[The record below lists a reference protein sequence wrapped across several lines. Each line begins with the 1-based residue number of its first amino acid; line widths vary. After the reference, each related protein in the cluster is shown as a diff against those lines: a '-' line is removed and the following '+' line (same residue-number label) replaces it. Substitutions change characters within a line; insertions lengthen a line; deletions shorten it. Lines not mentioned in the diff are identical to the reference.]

1 MPSKEITDDLELLLR
16 VMPPHIRD
24 ALHRQADLKNLIEV
38 VMDLGR
44 QPEGRFP
51 SRAIYLSDLAITRE
65 DLDYVVHRVGSFT
78 LDNRA
83 GIERTLHRIS
93 AIRNRRDVVV
103 GLTCRIGRAVLGTV
117 DILRDVVESG
127 KSLLLL
133 GRPGVGKTTLLRESA
148 RVLSTELSKRVII
161 VDTSN
166 EIGGDGDIAHPG
178 IGTSR
183 RMQVPRP
190 DLQHAVMIE
199 AVENHMPEVIVIDE
213 IGTEAEA
220 IAARTIAERGV
231 QLIATAHGK
240 TLDNLLMNP
249 TLSDLLGG
257 IQAVTLSDEEAR
269 RRGTQKTVLERK
281 APPTFDTLVEIR
293 TRDEFSVYHET
304 TSVVDAFL
312 RGRTVRPEVRVR
324 KEEGYKVVEEAA
336 PAKAEEPR
344 KRRGQ
349 ERERETAPEEQP
361 GGRKTVRIY
370 SYGVSK
376 DRLMRAIND
385 LQVSAT
391 VAKTPK
397 DADLVLTLKAH
408 EKRQPRTVKEM
419 QDQGLEVAIIR
430 SNTVSQMKAFLMQTF
445 GLHDQKNE
453 EEEALGEVTEAVDQ
467 VMSFGKPIE
476 LAPQSAHI
484 RRLQHLLIEQHGLG
498 SESRGEVPWRRVIVL
513 PTRG

>member
-1 MPSKEITDDLELLLR
+1 
-16 VMPPHIRD
+16 
-24 ALHRQADLKNLIEV
+24 
-38 VMDLGR
+38 MDLGR
-44 QPEGRFP
+44 PPESRFP
-51 SRAIYLSDLAITRE
+51 NRALNLGDSAITRE
-65 DLDYVVHRVGSFT
+65 DLDYVVHRVGIFT
-78 LDNRA
+78 QDNRA

-93 AIRNRRDVVV
+93 AIRNRRDIVV
-103 GLTCRIGRAVLGTV
+103 GLTCRVGRAVFGTV
-117 DILRDVVESG
+117 DILRDVIESG

-148 RVLSTELSKRVII
+148 RVLSTELVKRVII

-178 IGTSR
+178 IGASR

-220 IAARTIAERGV
+220 LAARTIAERGV
-231 QLIATAHGK
+231 QLIATAHGQ

-257 IQAVTLSDEEAR
+257 IHAVTLSDEEAR

-293 TRDEFSVYHET
+293 NRDEFSVYHET
-304 TSVVDAFL
+304 SSVVDAFL
-312 RGRTVRPEVRVR
+312 RGRTIRPEVRVR
-324 KEEGYKVVEEAA
+324 KPDGYEVIEKAAAVAPPEA
-336 PAKAEEPR
+336 P
-344 KRRGQ
+344 KRR
-349 ERERETAPEEQP
+349 ERERDRERDRDRDRERPAPD
-361 GGRKTVRIY
+361 GAGRKTVRIY
-370 SYGVSK
+370 PYGVSK

-391 VAKTPK
+391 IAKTPK
-397 DADLVLTLKAH
+397 DADVVLTLKAH
-408 EKRQPRTVKEM
+408 EKRQPRTVKDLE
-419 QDQGLEVAIIR
+419 DQGLEVAIIR
-430 SNTVSQMKAFLMQTF
+430 SNTVSQMKAFLMHAF
-445 GLHDQKNE
+445 GLEAQQNE
-453 EEEALGEVTEAVDQ
+453 EDEALGEVNEAVDR
-467 VMSFGKPIE
+467 VMSFGKPVE

-484 RRLQHLLIEQHGLG
+484 RRLQHILIEQHGLG
-498 SESRGEVPWRRVIVL
+498 SESRGEVPWRRVVVL